1 LRSVAVPKQKKIVK
15 ELKRPDQF
23 VDFWTRTW
31 ARGAEVLAP
40 RQKPVIA
47 AIVALIVVVTGA
59 IVFQRLDEDHKVEAS
74 DALVRIQKIATADLE
89 TAPVDATKDVKDDVP
104 HFKTAAERQTAVLKE
119 LDDFLSK
126 HASTPLKDEALV
138 MKGSQLLEAGKFDDA
153 VAAYDGALAAR
164 LDPRLRFLA
173 HEGKGYALEG
183 KGDLDRAA
191 AAFGELEQDAAA
203 FNGFYKERAIYQKA
217 RVTERKGDK
226 AGALKLYRQ
235 VLEKSSDSLL
245 HDEITDRLAV
255 LEAK

>member
-1 LRSVAVPKQKKIVK
+1 
-15 ELKRPDQF
+15 
-23 VDFWTRTW
+23 
-31 ARGAEVLAP
+31 
-40 RQKPVIA
+40 
-47 AIVALIVVVTGA
+47 
-59 IVFQRLDEDHKVEAS
+59 
-74 DALVRIQKIATADLE
+74 
-89 TAPVDATKDVKDDVP
+89 
-104 HFKTAAERQTAVLKE
+104 
-119 LDDFLSK
+119 
-126 HASTPLKDEALV
+126 
-138 MKGSQLLEAGKFDDA
+138 LLEAGKFDDA

-164 LDPRLRFLA
+164 LDSRLRFLA

>member
-1 LRSVAVPKQKKIVK
+1 MPKKKKIVK

-23 VDFWTRTW
+23 VDFWTRAW
-31 ARGAEVLAP
+31 ARGSEVLAA

-59 IVFQRLDEDHKVEAS
+59 IVFQRLDEDRKVEAS
-74 DALVRIQKIATADLE
+74 DALVRIEKLATSDLE
-89 TAPVDATKDVKDDVP
+89 TAPIDATKDVRDDAP
-104 HFKTAAERQTAVLKE
+104 HFKTPAERQTAVLKE
-119 LDDFLSK
+119 LDAFLSK
-126 HASTPLKDEALV
+126 HGGTPLKDEALV
-138 MKGSQLLEAGKFDDA
+138 MKGSQLLDAGKFDDA

-173 HEGKGYALEG
+173 HEGKGYALEA
-183 KGDLDRAA
+183 KGDLDRAVV
-191 AAFGELEQDAAA
+191 AFGELEQDAAA
-203 FNGFYKERAIYQKA
+203 FNGFYKERATYQKA
-217 RVTERKGDK
+217 RLTERKGDK

-245 HDEITDRLAV
+245 HDEITHRLAV